1 MAKKMGRPKIQIDQ
15 TQFEKLCNILCTL
28 DDIAGFFD
36 CSVDTIENW
45 SKRTYGMTFSDVYK
59 KKAAI
64 GRVSLRRKQF
74 EVAMSGDRTLL
85 IWLGK
90 QQLGQRDTFPEEI
103 QTTPIIPSTYKLHDA
118 NKPDPKAS

>member
-36 CSVDTIENW
+36 CSQDTIERW
-45 SKRTYGMTFSDVYK
+45 CKSTYAETFADVYK

-74 EVAMSGDRTLL
+74 EVAMSGDRSLL

-90 QQLGQRDTFPEEI
+90 QQLGQRDSFPDEN
-103 QTTPIIPSTYKLHDA
+103 QTAPTVASVYKLHDR
-118 NKPDPKAS
+118 NKPDTQAG

>member
-1 MAKKMGRPKIQIDQ
+1 M
-15 TQFEKLCNILCTL
+15 LCTL

-45 SKRTYGMTFSDVYK
+45 CKKTYRETFSDIFK
-59 KKAAI
+59 KKASI

-74 EVAMSGDRTLL
+74 EVAMSGSVPML

-90 QQLGQRDTFPEEI
+90 QQLGQRDTFPDEETK
-103 QTTPIIPSTYKLHDA
+103 QPIIPSVYKLHVA
-118 NKPDPKAS
+118 NKPDSEAG